1 MRNRSVL
8 VIALLLLTS
17 LAIPGI
23 SKAAGIMLPPLSNFE
38 LVGTTLKFD
47 ALVSNCLLS
56 EPTSYFLGSSI
67 TPASTK
73 NEIAD
78 LAFQENGSGYKKTT
92 TTLVVNI
99 AFPFDLS
106 DPSDSTCKWE
116 ETFSKKYSL
125 ALPED
130 LTFEYIYDQYTQTF
144 IFPAS
149 AQLPQPKTEVP
160 SSPDSPVIN
169 EPTPDSPVINE
180 PSSSEAPVLSGPTAN
195 MPLEISNAKVT
206 GDVLTFD
213 ADLPECAINEPAIRY
228 SSALIDPKSS
238 PAKINDPEL
247 LGLGKNTS
255 IVKTLV
261 ILLTVPVYTECKY
274 GKSKKEIFKITLP
287 KLKYFQYLFDLA
299 HNKFIY
305 ENQASSPTTAKPP
318 IAISFVA
325 NRNLAGGSDAGSELI
340 EVKIGTD
347 GIPVINTLA
356 NVPGVHYQIKAI
368 AKNGLIVT
376 AYDHRTKKYPSNT
389 YLVSNTKWTLLST
402 KTIFVEPAVVSTD
415 LKTLYGR
422 RVKDAANSTVIFAQ
436 NLKTG
441 NTPSYFDAAKHG
453 GGFICGVVT
462 DPTFK
467 FGYFTH
473 LTKKSTDIYQI
484 DLGNGK
490 MKKLGTTTAGA
501 CIDATNS
508 NGDFIAKFINP
519 TSLETQE
526 GDLIVISKKNSK
538 SYRHIE
544 IRETFMHTGM
554 HSLIPF
560 GDYVLGWNSSYDLHL
575 VGLAKHEGFSFDIL
589 DPETLAGPEPLHFLQ
604 YICSLPLTWQSDAK
618 RPSYSIAKY

>member
-8 VIALLLLTS
+8 VIAVLLLTS
-17 LAIPGI
+17 LAVPGI

-38 LVGTTLKFD
+38 LIGTTLKFD

-56 EPTSYFLGSSI
+56 EPTSSFFGSSI
-67 TPASTK
+67 TPASTQ

-78 LAFQENGSGYKKTT
+78 LAFQENGSGSKKTT

-99 AFPFDLS
+99 AFPFNPS
-106 DPSDSTCKWE
+106 DPSDSSCKWS
-116 ETFSKKYSL
+116 ETLSKKYSL
-125 ALPED
+125 ALPEN
-130 LTFEYIYDQYTQTF
+130 LTFKYIYDQYTQTF

-149 AQLPQPKTEVP
+149 AELPQPKAEVP
-160 SSPDSPVIN
+160 SSSDEPILG

-180 PSSSEAPVLSGPTAN
+180 PGSSEVPVLSGPTSN
-195 MPLEISNAKVT
+195 MPLEFSNPKVT
-206 GDVLTFD
+206 GDVLTFE

-228 SSALIDPKSS
+228 FSALIDPESS
-238 PAKINDPEL
+238 PAKIEDPEL
-247 LGLGKNTS
+247 LALGENTS
-255 IVKTLV
+255 KVKTLV

-274 GKSKKEIFKITLP
+274 GKSNTEIFRITLP
-287 KLKYFQYLFDLA
+287 KLKYFQFIFDLA
-299 HNKFIY
+299 HKKFIY
-305 ENQASSPTTAKPP
+305 ENPASSPTTAKPP

-347 GIPVINTLA
+347 GIPVINSLA

-376 AYDHRTKKYPSNT
+376 AYDHRTKKNPSNT
-389 YLVSNTKWTLLST
+389 YLVSNTKWSLLST

-453 GGFICGVVT
+453 GGFICGVVA
-462 DPTFK
+462 DPTFR

-508 NGDFIAKFINP
+508 NGDFIAKFMNP

-526 GDLIVISKKNSK
+526 GDLIVISKKNPK

-560 GDYVLGWNSSYDLHL
+560 GDYVLGWNSTYDLHL
-575 VGLAKHEGFSFDIL
+575 VGLAKNEGFSFDIL

-604 YICSLPLTWQSDAK
+604 YICNLPLTWQSDAK
-618 RPSYSIAKY
+618 RPNYSIAKY

>member
-8 VIALLLLTS
+8 VIAVLLLTS
-17 LAIPGI
+17 LAVPGI

-38 LVGTTLKFD
+38 LIGTTLKFD

-56 EPTSYFLGSSI
+56 EPTSSFFGSSI
-67 TPASTK
+67 TPASTQ

-78 LAFQENGSGYKKTT
+78 LAFQENGSGSKKTT

-99 AFPFDLS
+99 AFPFNPS
-106 DPSDSTCKWE
+106 DPSDSSCKWS
-116 ETFSKKYSL
+116 ETLSKKYSL
-125 ALPED
+125 ALPEN
-130 LTFEYIYDQYTQTF
+130 LTFKYIYDQYTQTF

-149 AQLPQPKTEVP
+149 AELPQPKAEVP
-160 SSPDSPVIN
+160 SSSDEPILG
-169 EPTPDSPVINE
+169 EPTTDSSVKNE
-180 PSSSEAPVLSGPTAN
+180 PSSSEAPVLSGPTSN
-195 MPLEISNAKVT
+195 MPLEFSNPKVS
-206 GDVLTFD
+206 GDVLTFE

-228 SSALIDPKSS
+228 FSALIDPESS

-247 LGLGKNTS
+247 LALGKNTS

-274 GKSKKEIFKITLP
+274 GKSKKETFKITLP
-287 KLKYFQYLFDLA
+287 KLKYFQFIFDLA
-299 HNKFIY
+299 HKKFIF

-453 GGFICGVVT
+453 GGFICGVVA

-508 NGDFIAKFINP
+508 NGDFIAKFMNP

-526 GDLIVISKKNSK
+526 GDLIVISKKNPK

-560 GDYVLGWNSSYDLHL
+560 GDYVLGWNSTYDLHL
-575 VGLAKHEGFSFDIL
+575 VGLAKNEGFSFDIL

-604 YICSLPLTWQSDAK
+604 YICNLPLTWQSDTK
-618 RPSYSIAKY
+618 RPNYSIAKY

>member
-1 MRNRSVL
+1 MRNRSILALAV
-8 VIALLLLTS
+8 LLLAS
-17 LAIPGI
+17 LAIPGV
-23 SKAAGIMLPPLSNFE
+23 SRAAGIMLPPLSNFE
-38 LVGTTLKFD
+38 VIGTTLKFD

-56 EPTSYFLGSSI
+56 KPTSSFFGSSI
-67 TPASTK
+67 TPASTQS
-73 NEIAD
+73 ELED
-78 LAFQENGSGYKKTT
+78 LAFQENGSGSPKTT

-99 AFPFDLS
+99 AFPFNSS
-106 DPSDSTCKWE
+106 DPSDSTCKWN

-149 AQLPQPKTEVP
+149 AELPQPKAEVP
-160 SSPDSPVIN
+160 SSPDSPVL
-169 EPTPDSPVINE
+169 NE
-180 PSSSEAPVLSGPTAN
+180 PSSSDAPVLSGPTFD
-195 MPLEISNAKVT
+195 MPLEFANVKVI
-206 GDVLTFD
+206 GDVLTFE
-213 ADLPECAINEPAIRY
+213 ADLPECAINKPAVKY

-238 PAKINDPEL
+238 QVNIEEPEL
-247 LGLGKNTS
+247 TSLVKNAS
-255 IVKTLV
+255 MIKTLV
-261 ILLTVPVYTECKY
+261 IMLTVPLYKECNSS
-274 GKSKKEIFKITLP
+274 KSSKETFKIVLP
-287 KLKYFQYLFDLA
+287 KLKYYKYIFDLI
-299 HNKFIY
+299 HKKFVF
-305 ENQASSPTTAKPP
+305 ENLATSPAIAKPP

-325 NRNLAGGSDAGSELI
+325 SRNLAGGSDGGSELI
-340 EVKIGTD
+340 EVNIGTD
-347 GIPVINTLA
+347 GIPVINSLA
-356 NVPGVHYQIKAI
+356 NVPGVDYQIKAI

-402 KTIFVEPAVVSTD
+402 KTIFVEPAVVSLD

-436 NLKTG
+436 NLKAG

-453 GGFICGVVT
+453 GGFICGVVA

-508 NGDFIAKFINP
+508 NGDFIAKFMNP
-519 TSLETQE
+519 TSLETQD
-526 GDLIVISKKNSK
+526 GDLIVISKKNPK
-538 SYRHIE
+538 NFRHIE

-560 GDYVLGWNSSYDLHL
+560 GEYVLGWNSTYNLHL
-575 VGLAKHEGFSFDIL
+575 VGLEKQEGFDFDYL
-589 DPETLAGPEPLHFLQ
+589 DLETLSGPEPLWFLQ
-604 YICSLPLTWQSDAK
+604 YICNLPLTWQSDAK
-618 RPSYSIAKY
+618 RPSASMVKY